1 MVLGGLTVGVVFRY
15 RRTFERDREV
25 HFKSLEELLS
35 FIKQNGGRAVI
46 NCSRLS
52 PCSKYSGIRGF
63 LSLILPYVL
72 RVTWLASHGILIER
86 VRNRLQWSALDE
98 LFEMEIVTPESS
110 KWLRVAQ
117 TLATLPAVFLQTNK
131 SGDCQ

>member
-1 MVLGGLTVGVVFRY
+1 MDVVFCY

-35 FIKQNGGRAVI
+35 FIEQNGGRAVI

-52 PCSKYSGIRGF
+52 PSPKYNGIRGF
-63 LSLILPYVL
+63 LSLILPYIL

-86 VRNRLQWSALDE
+86 ARNRLQWGALDE
-98 LFEMEIVTPESS
+98 LFEMKLVSP
-110 KWLRVAQ
+110 
-117 TLATLPAVFLQTNK
+117 
-131 SGDCQ
+131 